1 LYLWLLFHMDVDR
14 QEREARL
21 EELRQELTEKEA
33 FEEKHNATLKQLKKK
48 ASAAR
53 RQTQAADKKRV
64 TLAAEVDK
72 LEPSVIQATEEIKTL
87 KKKIQGD
94 QTQLKKKKEHSANH
108 KGTLKELAKN
118 LTEAIKELKQLEDEY
133 EVVKRD
139 AAPDQVTLTEA
150 QEEEYERVKEAA
162 AQASVEPRRNLANVN
177 KRLESAR
184 VRAAETASE
193 LAEINNRTADVTR
206 EVNSLTERSEK
217 LSSVRI

>member
-1 LYLWLLFHMDVDR
+1 MDVDR

-21 EELRQELTEKEA
+21 EELRQELIEKEA

-53 RQTQAADKKRV
+53 RQTQASDKKRV

-87 KKKIQGD
+87 KKKVQGD
-94 QTQLKKKKEHSANH
+94 QAQLKKKKEYSANH
-108 KGTLKELAKN
+108 KGTLKELSKN
-118 LTEAIKELKQLEDEY
+118 LTEAKKELKQLEDEY

-139 AAPDQVTLTEA
+139 AAPDQVTLSEA

-184 VRAAETASE
+184 GRAAEAASE
-193 LAEINNRTADVTR
+193 LGEITNRTADVTR

-217 LSSVRI
+217 LSSVSI